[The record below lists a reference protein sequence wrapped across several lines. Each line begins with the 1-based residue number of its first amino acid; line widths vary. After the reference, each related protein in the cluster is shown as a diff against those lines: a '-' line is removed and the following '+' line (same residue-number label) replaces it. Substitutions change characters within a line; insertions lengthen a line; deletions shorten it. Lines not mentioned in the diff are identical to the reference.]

1 MVSPVVLGRGRSQF
15 EGLEGRLK
23 TKLIRAEMLS
33 SGIVI
38 LWISADEIENCG
50 GEQTSLEE
58 RSRQFCSVNEH
69 KKILL

>member
-1 MVSPVVLGRGRSQF
+1 M
-15 EGLEGRLK
+15 
-23 TKLIRAEMLS
+23 AETLS
-33 SGIVI
+33 SGDFDS
-38 LWISADEIENCG
+38 WISADEIENCG